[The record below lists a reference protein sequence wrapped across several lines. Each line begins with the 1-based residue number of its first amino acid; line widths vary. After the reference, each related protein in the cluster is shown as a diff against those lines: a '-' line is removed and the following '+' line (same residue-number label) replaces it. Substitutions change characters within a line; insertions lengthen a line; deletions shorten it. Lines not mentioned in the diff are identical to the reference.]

1 MGRSKTGKTD
11 EEPLRINSPGAML
24 KLAAAARPP
33 RAVPQMIP
41 PETIEQVAAAND
53 IVEVI
58 GASLPLKRAGANF
71 VALCPFHR
79 EKSPSFNVSPSRQ
92 HFHCFGCGVGG
103 TVFKYVMMHENIE
116 FPAAVRRLAERVGIT
131 IVEEHFGKPEERG
144 AGEMRRRLLALHA
157 EAAAWFHRNLMK
169 TPAAEHARNYLKTR
183 GLTGEVAA
191 RWQIGYAPE
200 SWDSCL
206 RWSAERGFRKEEAI
220 KSGLVKVA
228 DDPEATGDPDTRD
241 LRNVRAYD
249 RFRDRL
255 MFPICNESGEVI
267 AFSGRVLTAD
277 AKGAKYVNSPETP
290 LFTKGKVLF
299 GLHKAKPALLE
310 AGFAIVCEGQIDL
323 ITAYEAGIQNVT
335 APQGTAFTD
344 QQARLLKRHVEE
356 VVLCFDSD
364 AAGQKAA
371 ERSLPALL
379 EANVTVRVA
388 TMPPGE
394 DPDSLIRTRG
404 AGAFA
409 ERIGA
414 ARDFFD
420 FQIERLGA
428 EFDLNS
434 PRGKKQFAARMA
446 ESVSLLTDPVMR
458 EAVVGKVS
466 ALLRIS
472 AQDFRPLLKRRGYTG
487 ARSGEA
493 DLKASES
500 AAEGNALATDAPTFE
515 KPPKTISDLLKI
527 SLEDAESRQWLQAQP
542 WEEVL
547 PQIGGSDLLFHSLA
561 AELTPGNAAATNA
574 FMATLPPA
582 EESYV
587 AGLLAEKPYPHP
599 LNATRDC
606 WRGLE
611 KSILRERLAALES
624 RLRLAETGPE
634 ETARLQKE
642 ILDLHLR
649 LKQVARL

>member
-1 MGRSKTGKTD
+1 
-11 EEPLRINSPGAML
+11 
-24 KLAAAARPP
+24 
-33 RAVPQMIP
+33 MIP

-58 GASLPLKRAGANF
+58 GMSLPLKRAGANF

-116 FPAAVRRLAERVGIT
+116 FPAAVRRLAERAGIT
-131 IVEEHFGKPEERG
+131 IIEEHFGRPEERG
-144 AGEMRRRLLALHA
+144 AGELRRRLLAIHG
-157 EAAAWFHRNLMK
+157 EAAGWFHRNLMK
-169 TPAAEHARNYLKTR
+169 SPAAEHARSYLKSR
-183 GLTGEVAA
+183 GLNGEVAA
-191 RWQIGYAPE
+191 RWQIGYAPDSYE
-200 SWDSCL
+200 ACLSWSN
-206 RWSAERGFRKEEAI
+206 ERGYRKEEII
-220 KSGLVKVA
+220 KSGLVKLK
-228 DDPEATGDPDTRD
+228 DEPDPSVEITDVF
-241 LRNVRAYD
+241 LRRARAYD

-267 AFSGRVLTAD
+267 AFSGRVLTAE

-299 GLHKAKPALLE
+299 GLHMAKPALLE
-310 AGFAIVCEGQIDL
+310 SGFAIVCEGQIDL
-323 ITAYEAGIQNVT
+323 ITAFEAGIKNVT

-364 AAGQKAA
+364 VAGQKAA

-388 TMPPGE
+388 TMPTGE

-404 AGAFA
+404 AEAFA
-409 ERIGA
+409 QRIGA
-414 ARDFFD
+414 AQDFFD

-428 EFDLNS
+428 EFDLNT
-434 PRGKKQFAARMA
+434 PRGKAQFSRRIA
-446 ESVSLLTDPVMR
+446 ESVSLLTDPVLR

-466 ALLRIS
+466 ARIGLS
-472 AQDFRPLLKRRGYTG
+472 AQDFRSLLKRRGYIG
-487 ARSGEA
+487 ARSGDA

-500 AAEGNALATDAPTFE
+500 GGGGEKSAADAPAFE
-515 KPPKTISDLLKI
+515 KPPKIISDLLKI
-527 SLEDAESRQWLQAQP
+527 SLEHDESRRWLQTQP

-547 PQIGGSDLLFHSLA
+547 PQIGGSDLLYHSLA
-561 AELTPGNAAATNA
+561 AELVPGEAAATNA
-574 FMATLPPA
+574 FIAMLPPA
-582 EESYV
+582 EESFV
-587 AGLLAEKPYPHP
+587 TGLLAEKPYPHP
-599 LNATRDC
+599 LDAARDC

-611 KSILRERLAALES
+611 KSLLRERLVALES

-649 LKQVARL
+649 LKQIARL

>member
-1 MGRSKTGKTD
+1 
-11 EEPLRINSPGAML
+11 
-24 KLAAAARPP
+24 
-33 RAVPQMIP
+33 MIP

-58 GASLPLKRAGANF
+58 QSRIGPLKRAGANY

-103 TVFKYVMMHENIE
+103 TVFKFVMLHENIE
-116 FPAAVRRLAERVGIT
+116 FPAAVRRLAEAKGIT
-131 IVEEHFGKPEERG
+131 IIEEQFGRPEDRG
-144 AGEMRRRLLALHA
+144 VGELRRRLLALHG

-169 TPAAEHARNYLKTR
+169 TPAAEHARAYLKSR
-183 GLTGEVAA
+183 GLTGETAA
-191 RWQIGYAPE
+191 RWQIGYAP
-200 SWDSCL
+200 DSYEACL
-206 RWSAERGFRKEEAI
+206 RWSEERGYRKEEAI
-220 KSGLVKVA
+220 KSGLVKLK
-228 DDPEATGDPDTRD
+228 DEPDPAVEITDQF
-241 LRNVRAYD
+241 LRRARAYD

-267 AFSGRVLTAD
+267 AFSGRVLTAE

-299 GLHKAKPALLE
+299 GLHMAKPALLE
-310 AGFAIVCEGQIDL
+310 IGFAIVCEGQIDL
-323 ITAYEAGIQNVT
+323 ITAYEAGIKNVT

-344 QQARLLKRHVEE
+344 QQARVLKRHVEE

-394 DPDSLIRTRG
+394 DPDSLIRKGG
-404 AGAFA
+404 AEAFA

-420 FQIERLGA
+420 FQIDRLGA
-428 EFDLNS
+428 EFDLNT
-434 PRGKKQFAARMA
+434 PRGKSQFSRRIA
-446 ESVSLLTDPVMR
+446 ESVSLLTDPVLR

-466 ALLRIS
+466 ARIGLS
-472 AQDFRPLLKRRGYTG
+472 AQDFRALLKRRGFAG

-500 AAEGNALATDAPTFE
+500 TAGGDKPAADALAFE
-515 KPPKTISDLLKI
+515 KPPKVINDLLKM
-527 SLEDAESRQWLQAQP
+527 SLENREARSWLQTQP

-547 PQIGGSDLLFHSLA
+547 PQIGGSDLLFHALT
-561 AELTPGNAAATNA
+561 AEFTPGDTAAVNA

-582 EESYV
+582 EESFV
-587 AGLLAEKPYPHP
+587 AALLAEKPYPHP
-599 LNATRDC
+599 SDATQDC

-611 KSILRERLAALES
+611 KSILRERLVALES
-624 RLRLAETGPE
+624 RLRLAETSPE

-649 LKQVARL
+649 LKQIARL